1 MMVRRFVPRFIVWL
15 ALSAALACGRRGTP
29 AAASDELVVA
39 TPGDPD
45 SSGVGSGLGLHPVNA
60 NVYET
65 LVRLTADF
73 RVAPQLAT
81 RWQLRSPNT
90 WRFHLRQGV
99 RMHDG
104 TMLTAAAVVWTMR
117 RIARAGGGP
126 MGIGASSVRVI
137 NDTTLD
143 ITPTRPGRRLVEQ
156 LANPDW
162 SIMAPGGDSAGHPVG
177 TGPFQLVEYARGDHL
192 TVERFDEY
200 WGDRARL
207 RRLTFRFLPDPNAR
221 LLALRAGDVQV
232 ASDLPRE
239 AARAARLLPDIAVA
253 TSPVGGYQA
262 LYLNEQRPAIRRAII
277 YALDRPRLVEAAWR
291 GTAEPAQL
299 LGPAA
304 LLGRSADL
312 VGGARFDP
320 RRARRVLDGAG
331 WTALPDGIRAKA
343 GRRLALTLVIGPP
356 DVDIHRVMA
365 SVVQDQLREAGI
377 DLRIVQLPD
386 SAAYQARIKTGAGDL
401 WTVAGDQNDADPCFA
416 ADLPVRAGGARR
428 LLDACRAAAAL
439 DDAQRSAARALRL
452 LIDEEAVVV
461 PLAGTY
467 RVWGLRREV
476 RGFMPHP
483 SSPSQR
489 WDRVSLATNRVSR

>member
-1 MMVRRFVPRFIVWL
+1 MVRRFAPRFTVWL
-15 ALSAALACGRRGTP
+15 ALSAALACGRRGVPVT
-29 AAASDELVVA
+29 ARDELVVA

-45 SSGVGSGLGLHPVNA
+45 SSGVVSGLGLHPVNA

-65 LVRLTADF
+65 LVRLTPDF

-104 TMLTAAAVVWTMR
+104 TTLTAAAVVWTMR

-126 MGIGASSVRVI
+126 MGIGQSSARVI
-137 NDTTLD
+137 DDTTLD
-143 ITPTRPGRRLVEQ
+143 ITPTRPGRRLIEQ

-162 SIMAPGGDSAGHPVG
+162 SIMAPGSDSAARPVG
-177 TGPFQLVEYARGDHL
+177 TGPFRLVEYARGDHL
-192 TVERFDEY
+192 TVERFDQY

-207 RRLTFRFLPDPNAR
+207 RRLTFRFLADANAR

-239 AARAARLLPDIAVA
+239 AARAARMLPDIAVA
-253 TSPVGGYQA
+253 TSPVGGYEA
-262 LYLNEQRPAIRRAII
+262 LYVTEQSAAIRRAII

-299 LGPAA
+299 LGPAV

-312 VGGARFDP
+312 VAGARSDP
-320 RRARRVLDGAG
+320 RRARRLLDGAG
-331 WTALPDGIRAKA
+331 WTPLPDGIRAKA
-343 GRRLALTLVIGPP
+343 GRRLAVTLVIGPP

-365 SVVQDQLREAGI
+365 TVVQDQLRDAGI
-377 DLRIVQLPD
+377 DLRIVQLAD
-386 SAAYQARIKTGAGDL
+386 SAAYRARIRSGAGDL
-401 WTVAGDQNDADPCFA
+401 WTVGGDLNDADPCSV
-416 ADLPVRAGGARR
+416 ADLPVRGAARR
-428 LLDACRAAAAL
+428 FLDACRAAVAL
-439 DDAQRSAARALRL
+439 DDAQHSAARALRV
-452 LIDEEAVVV
+452 LIDEQGVVV

-476 RGFMPHP
+476 RGFVPHP

>member
-1 MMVRRFVPRFIVWL
+1 MVRRFAPRFIVWL
-15 ALSAALACGRRGTP
+15 TLSVALACGRRGAP
-29 AAASDELVVA
+29 VRASEELIVAA
-39 TPGDPD
+39 PGDPD
-45 SSGVGSGLGLHPVNA
+45 SSSVGSELGLHPVNA

-65 LVRLTADF
+65 LVRLTPDF

-81 RWQLRSPNT
+81 RWQPRSRNT
-90 WRFHLRQGV
+90 WRFHLRPGV

-104 TMLTAAAVVWTMR
+104 TTLTAAAVVWTMR
-117 RIARAGGGP
+117 RIARGGGGP
-126 MGIGASSVRVI
+126 MGIGASSVRVLD
-137 NDTTLD
+137 DTTLD

-162 SIMAPGGDSAGHPVG
+162 SIMAPGSDSAARPVG
-177 TGPFQLVEYARGDHL
+177 TGPFRLVEYARGDHL
-192 TVERFDEY
+192 TVERFDQY

-207 RRLTFRFLPDPNAR
+207 RRITFRFLPDPNAR

-239 AARAARLLPDIAVA
+239 AARAAGMLPDIAVA
-253 TSPVGGYQA
+253 PSLVGGYEA
-262 LYLNEQRPAIRRAII
+262 LYVTEPSPAIRRAIV

-299 LGPAA
+299 LGPAE

-312 VGGARFDP
+312 VAGARSDP
-320 RRARRVLDGAG
+320 RRARRALDGAG
-331 WTALPDGIRAKA
+331 WTPLPDGIRAKA
-343 GRRLALTLVIGPP
+343 GRRLAVTLVIGPP
-356 DVDIHRVMA
+356 DFDIHRAMA
-365 SVVQDQLREAGI
+365 TVVQDQLREAGV
-377 DLRIVQLPD
+377 DPRIVQLAH
-386 SAAYQARIKTGAGDL
+386 SAAYRARIRSGAGDL
-401 WTVAGDQNDADPCFA
+401 WTVGGDLNDADPCSV
-416 ADLPVRAGGARR
+416 ADLPVRGGARR
-428 LLDACRAAAAL
+428 FLDACRAAVAL
-439 DDAQRSAARALRL
+439 DDAQRSAARALHVL
-452 LIDEEAVVV
+452 VDQETVVV

-476 RGFMPHP
+476 RGFVPHP

>member
-1 MMVRRFVPRFIVWL
+1 MVRCFAPRLLVWL
-15 ALSAALACGRRGTP
+15 TLNAPLACGRRGAP
-29 AAASDELVVA
+29 ATATDELVVA
-39 TPGDPD
+39 APGDPD
-45 SSGVGSGLGLHPVNA
+45 GSGVGSELGLHPVNA

-65 LVRLTADF
+65 LVRLTPDF

-81 RWQLRSPNT
+81 RWQPRSRNT

-99 RMHDG
+99 KLHDG
-104 TMLTAAAVVWTMR
+104 TTLTAAAVAWTMR
-117 RIARAGGGP
+117 RIARAGGP
-126 MGIGASSVRVI
+126 MGIGESSVRVI
-137 NDTTLD
+137 DDTTLD

-162 SIMAPGGDSAGHPVG
+162 SIMAPGSDSAAAPVG
-177 TGPFQLVEYARGDHL
+177 TGPFRFVEYARGDHL

-207 RRLTFRFLPDPNAR
+207 RRLTFRFVPDPNAR

-239 AARAARLLPDIAVA
+239 AARAARMLPDIAVA
-253 TSPVGGYQA
+253 TSPVGGYEA
-262 LYLNEQRPAIRRAII
+262 LYVTEPSPAIRRAIV

-299 LGPAA
+299 LGPAL
-304 LLGRSADL
+304 LLGPSGDL
-312 VGGARFDP
+312 VAGARSDP
-320 RRARRVLDGAG
+320 RRARRLLDGAG
-331 WTALPDGIRAKA
+331 WTPLPDGIRAKA

-356 DVDIHRVMA
+356 DLDIHRVMA
-365 SVVQDQLREAGI
+365 TVVQDQLREAGI
-377 DLRIVQLPD
+377 DLRIAQLPD
-386 SAAYQARIKTGAGDL
+386 SGAYRARIKSGAGDL
-401 WTVAGDQNDADPCFA
+401 WTVAGDLNDADPCFV
-416 ADLPVRAGGARR
+416 ADLPVRGGARR
-428 LLDACRAAAAL
+428 FLDACRAAVAL
-439 DDAQRSAARALRL
+439 DDAQRSAARALRV
-452 LIDEEAVVV
+452 LIDQEAVVV

-476 RGFMPHP
+476 RGFVPHP